1 MFINPYVLLSIVLAV
16 LVAILLA
23 VQVTRW
29 FLSVDAKI
37 DERQETYSKLA
48 ALFERAELHKLADI
62 GHKLAALSIRK
73 AFRAIKALVD
83 SLEGDEELLIAL
95 EPNFT
100 WQTGKRLDRPQ
111 DRAKLLRA
119 VANHPEAKKE
129 LLKLLEVAASAAV
142 TVAA

>member
-1 MFINPYVLLSIVLAV
+1 MFLDPQTV
-16 LVAILLA
+16 
-23 VQVTRW
+23 
-29 FLSVDAKI
+29 LSVVLGVVVALLLTILIVQKVLRVDSVV

-48 ALFERAELHKLADI
+48 ALFERAEMKKLADI

-95 EPNFT
+95 DANYL

-119 VANHPEAKKE
+119 VTNHPEAKVE
-129 LLKLLEVAASAAV
+129 LRKLLDVTTTSGV